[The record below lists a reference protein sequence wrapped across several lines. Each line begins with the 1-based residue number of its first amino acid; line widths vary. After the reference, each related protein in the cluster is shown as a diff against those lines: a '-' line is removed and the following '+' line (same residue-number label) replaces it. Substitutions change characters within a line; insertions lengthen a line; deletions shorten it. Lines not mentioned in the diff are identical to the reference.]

1 VDNAVQQ
8 LRVEQ
13 IAERLEI
20 RCMEDAGFKVHPWVV
35 SSDEVDRVDI
45 FRFNWADVG
54 PDPTKVSATGY
65 DIQQGHRTDSVELSD
80 WDLLSETDRRSYFKK
95 RFGVDFTDAVIAESR
110 SGTDRFGE
118 PLEYAGMETIIM
130 SDGERVHY
138 YASGCAGEVR
148 RRLFGDELSAYYE
161 LAYYGA
167 QKKNAGA
174 LRLVMEF
181 DEVKDADQAWGT
193 CMAAAGFS
201 GLADPVVDG
210 INLALKWRAEAVDAL
225 GSETRFWD
233 SPAAREWE
241 SRMVELAEQDV
252 ECNETA
258 QVNEIRRDVFER
270 ELFAY
275 LSDNEPTLREYHEV
289 ATDALTRGQELLAER

>member
-1 VDNAVQQ
+1 VRDVAHP
-8 LRVEQ
+8 
-13 IAERLEI
+13 ERYLTRRERYLI
-20 RCMEDAGFKVHPWVV
+20 PPGCY
-35 SSDEVDRVDI
+35 
-45 FRFNWADVG
+45 
-54 PDPTKVSATGY
+54 GY

-193 CMAAAGFS
+193 CMAAAGFEYIPVDVVTVEKAQQYVR
-201 GLADPVVDG
+201 ADPNV
-210 INLALKWRAEAVDAL
+210 
-225 GSETRFWD
+225 S
-233 SPAAREWE
+233 REGY
-241 SRMVELAEQDV
+241 
-252 ECNETA
+252 N
-258 QVNEIRRDVFER
+258 
-270 ELFAY
+270 
-275 LSDNEPTLREYHEV
+275 H
-289 ATDALTRGQELLAER
+289 